1 MHACTHMKK
10 TARVGQT
17 QQHWVDF
24 DDDFSHV
31 SSKTQKRVLRKSVQ
45 TTLRCWKGHNIM
57 VLETQAF
64 ASKRAAPDVALK
76 KVVAR
81 LAAGE
86 MADLLEGTPV
96 FEGRDKQDEATDH
109 ALSDAAADSAEEPES

>member
-1 MHACTHMKK
+1 M
-10 TARVGQT
+10 
-17 QQHWVDF
+17 DF

-45 TTLRCWKGHNIM
+45 TTLRCWKGHKIM

-86 MADLLEGTPV
+86 PV
-96 FEGRDKQDEATDH
+96 SSTAKQVAVELGVPKKAVYAR
-109 ALSDAAADSAEEPES
+109 ALQISKASPEAAARDANGPEGIEGVHF